1 MEMLKG
7 ESVKEWFEEI
17 ATNPVRTSFWA
28 LILSTFFVIGL
39 TLYLKLYD
47 PAFLENVLVEAHG
60 MLFDILV
67 IGLFIL
73 WLNEKGK
80 KQTEIQR
87 YLDEIDDFRG
97 WKSEEA
103 ARRIRGNIVRLNRK
117 GISKIPLYTCYLE
130 RANLHRANLGKADL
144 YRANLGKAT
153 LVGTNLEGAFLMGA
167 NLERAN
173 LGRATSLTI
182 EQLSKVKTLYR
193 VKCLDLELMEQIKE
207 KYPHLLEKPKDE

>member
-207 KYPHLLEKPKDE
+207 KYPHLLEKPKDD

>member
-193 VKCLDLELMEQIKE
+193 VKCLDLELREQIKE